1 MEDNPYDMGIELK
14 DYSPRFDYESRKFKV
29 RSPSN
34 FIKTAQNWKNMPYQR
49 IRNVEKAIQIS
60 KKK

>member
-1 MEDNPYDMGIELK
+1 MGIELK